1 MKKNNEIYIVGH
13 RNPDTD
19 SICSAIAYADIK
31 NRSEKTKIYRA
42 MRAGQVNE
50 ETEFVLK
57 YFQVDQPDYLPDAG
71 TQVEEIEIHK
81 VPGVSGEM
89 SVKQAWN
96 SMKDQNIVTL
106 PITTKTNRLQGL
118 ITVTDIAKSYM
129 DVYDSDVLSKAKAQY
144 SVIAETLDGEILVGD
159 GQKHFET
166 GRVIIGAFH
175 PDMM

>member
-1 MKKNNEIYIVGH
+1 MGH

-81 VPGVSGEM
+81 VPGVSGDM

-159 GQKHFET
+159 GSVTIF
-166 GRVIIGAFH
+166 
-175 PDMM
+175 

>member
-71 TQVEEIEIHK
+71 TQV
-81 VPGVSGEM
+81 
-89 SVKQAWN
+89 
-96 SMKDQNIVTL
+96 
-106 PITTKTNRLQGL
+106 
-118 ITVTDIAKSYM
+118 
-129 DVYDSDVLSKAKAQY
+129 
-144 SVIAETLDGEILVGD
+144 
-159 GQKHFET
+159 
-166 GRVIIGAFH
+166 
-175 PDMM
+175 